1 MVKGSN
7 SNPFDSGWS
16 FFAQIASDAGKAAV
30 AIIRHFY
37 YGGSL
42 DVCEIKVRLHSSC
55 VRGTS
60 FFVPC
65 MERAWECS
73 SLGNSRRRDSIEDTA
88 AP

>member
-37 YGGSL
+37 
-42 DVCEIKVRLHSSC
+42 
-55 VRGTS
+55 
-60 FFVPC
+60 
-65 MERAWECS
+65 
-73 SLGNSRRRDSIEDTA
+73 
-88 AP
+88 